1 MDENWTLSNNL
12 ADFWSLSRHAATGLG
27 LSVQDNYILTNKCMG
42 YIINNF
48 LTGPYIG
55 RGPVKGNRVNTRV
68 RQGLVLDDPEV
79 NKFDSGRSKFLG
91 LGMSTSK
98 DVLTCPCIVT

>member
-1 MDENWTLSNNL
+1 MY
-12 ADFWSLSRHAATGLG
+12 GLYNQQ
-27 LSVQDNYILTNKCMG
+27 V
-42 YIINNF
+42 

-79 NKFDSGRSKFLG
+79 NKFDSRRSKFLG

-98 DVLTCPCIVT
+98 DVLTCPCIVTQGPLLWTDRMADRYDWKHSFQQTRYAGRNEMFPCFF